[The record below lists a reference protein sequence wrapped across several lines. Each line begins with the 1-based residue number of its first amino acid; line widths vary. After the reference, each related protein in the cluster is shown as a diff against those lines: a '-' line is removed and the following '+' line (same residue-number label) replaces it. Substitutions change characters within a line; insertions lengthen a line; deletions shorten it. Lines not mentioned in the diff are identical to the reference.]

1 MNHELDHVR
10 ISMSSV
16 VSNTFSKNL
25 KESRIL
31 RRELSGS
38 EPVDKDSVQ
47 KYVEEVFQEIVSLVS
62 IRYKELDRV
71 TDHGLDP
78 IPQESKIRDWMK

>member
-1 MNHELDHVR
+1 
-10 ISMSSV
+10 MSSV

-47 KYVEEVFQEIVSLVS
+47 KYVDEHVEEVFQVIVSLVS